1 MQLDLKNPI
10 VFFDIESTGLN
21 IAKDRIIEISAVK
34 VFPERDENGQNKIEV
49 KTRRIRPMDFTNPNN
64 PVEVPITPEA
74 QAVHG
79 I

>member
-34 VFPERDENGQNKIEV
+34 VFPERDENGQNKI
-49 KTRRIRPMDFTNPNN
+49 
-64 PVEVPITPEA
+64 
-74 QAVHG
+74 
-79 I
+79 

>member
-1 MQLDLKNPI
+1 MRRCCQNLNNIWNMQLDLKNPI

-64 PVEVPITPEA
+64 PV
-74 QAVHG
+74 
-79 I
+79 